1 MFAYFE
7 ELYKHFGRNT
17 KTVSYGKKIIWG
29 GVRIFSEYFYK
40 DKLMGIFLKLSSVLI
55 GLPPSLTIV
64 DINFDGTIGKITDM
78 VIE

>member
-1 MFAYFE
+1 MARKLFWGE
-7 ELYKHFGRNT
+7 
-17 KTVSYGKKIIWG
+17 YG
-29 GVRIFSEYFYK
+29 FSLNIFYK